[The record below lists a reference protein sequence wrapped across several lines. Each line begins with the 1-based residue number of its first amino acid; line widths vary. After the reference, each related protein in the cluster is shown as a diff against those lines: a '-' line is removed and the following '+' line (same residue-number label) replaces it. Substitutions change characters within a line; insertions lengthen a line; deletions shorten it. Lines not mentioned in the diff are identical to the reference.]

1 VTAGDRPYHG
11 KRALDLLITLILSLP
26 AVVLGGICSAMIL
39 IDDGRPVFFRQQ
51 RVGRAGVTFDIVKFR
66 TMHHAAEP
74 NPLFPSASHIT
85 RVGRILRRLS
95 LDELPQLLNVA
106 IGEMS
111 IVGPRPTLPYQV
123 ERYTTEQRERLAVK
137 PGITGLAQVRGRNAL
152 SWTDRIELDRE
163 YLRRQSVL
171 FDLWILALSVGTV
184 FRGSGVE
191 GHPVDD
197 PIAQIDGTSQ

>member
-1 VTAGDRPYHG
+1 VTAADRPYRG
-11 KRALDLLITLILSLP
+11 KRAFDLILTAILSLP
-26 AVVLGGICSAMIL
+26 ALLLGGISSAMIL

-51 RVGRAGVTFDIVKFR
+51 RVGRAGATFDIVKFR

-95 LDELPQLLNVA
+95 LDELPQLINVA
-106 IGEMS
+106 AGEMS

-123 ERYTTEQRERLAVK
+123 ERYSPQQRERLAVR
-137 PGITGLAQVRGRNAL
+137 PGVTGFAQVRGRNAL
-152 SWTDRIELDRE
+152 TWTDRIELDRE
-163 YLRRQSVL
+163 YIRRQSVL
-171 FDLWILALSVGTV
+171 FDLWILVLSVVTV

-197 PIAQIDGTSQ
+197 PIARVDGTTP